1 MSSGTGMM
9 GCEHLQ
15 NLLALPGAT
24 VRAVSDPDAGSRVA
38 AAALVDPDVAIL
50 ENHRDLLAVGDIDA
64 VIVASPNHTHRAV
77 LDDLWAGGWHLFIE
91 KPLCTTTEDCLEVR
105 RRATDHEGLVWVG
118 LEYRYMPA
126 VARLLQ
132 QVRAGDTGRVHMVS
146 IREHR
151 FPFLTKVG
159 DWNRF
164 SRNTGGTLVE
174 KCCHF
179 FDLMNLTLGERPN
192 RVFASGAQDV
202 NHLDERY
209 DGETPDILDN
219 AYVIVDYPSGAR
231 ALLDLCMFA
240 EGSRWEQELTVVG
253 DVGKL
258 EANLP
263 GFMEVSRGR
272 AGGAGHRQPG
282 ARVAGVGPVRR
293 RRPRGPP
300 PGWAPRRQLPRARP
314 LLRRDPV
321 RGPGGGE
328 RRRRALVGG
337 DGRRRPP
344 FDRRGTTRRTGRA
357 RAQLTRS
364 QTIGPLPVA
373 GQGETPCDQFAT
385 SGPWSRWG
393 STSCPNRRHSSRCG

>member
-1 MSSGTGMM
+1 MRELRFGVVGTGMM
-9 GCEHLQ
+9 GCEHIQ

-24 VRAVSDPDAGSRVA
+24 VGAVSDPDAGSRAA
-38 AAALVDPDVAIL
+38 AAALVGPDVAVL
-50 ENHRDLLAVGDIDA
+50 EDHRDLLAVGDLDA

-77 LDDLWAGGWHLFIE
+77 LDDLWAGGRHLFIE
-91 KPLCTTTEDCLEVR
+91 KPLCTTIEDCLEVR
-105 RRATDHEGLVWVG
+105 RRADDHDGLVWVG

-132 QVRAGDTGRVHMVS
+132 QVRAGETGRVHMVS

-253 DVGKL
+253 DAGKL

-263 GFMEVSRGR
+263 GFMEVSRGH
-272 AGGAGHRQPG
+272 GAELVTGS
-282 ARVAGVGPVRR
+282 
-293 RRPRGPP
+293 RGPEWP
-300 PGWAPRRQLPRARP
+300 VSVRAVDDDPEVRYLGGHHGASYLALARFCDAIRSGGPAEVSVEDGVWSVAMGAAAHRSIDEGRP
-314 LLRRDPV
+314 VELAEM
-321 RGPGGGE
+321 G
-328 RRRRALVGG
+328 
-337 DGRRRPP
+337 
-344 FDRRGTTRRTGRA
+344 
-357 RAQLTRS
+357 LT
-364 QTIGPLPVA
+364 
-373 GQGETPCDQFAT
+373 
-385 SGPWSRWG
+385 
-393 STSCPNRRHSSRCG
+393 